1 MIISWVL
8 QKIKHTQITFLFA
21 IRFSI
26 FIADLECLTVN
37 AIILNTLKIYNFQL
51 YKKFLSSLNFYT
63 LIYFNSLCC
72 CSKQQITH
80 LFAVLLGSQKKM
92 YISLAI
98 SFTTSLSS
106 LNQFHHYIPCLE
118 KNKYCYSHVFVN
130 DDILLCNI
138 QKCKNHQHQRI
149 FILLQH
155 VNIQIHKHMQ
165 QLKKCTLKLI
175 EYNPSM
181 SL

>member
-8 QKIKHTQITFLFA
+8 QKIKHTYITFLFA

-72 CSKQQITH
+72 CSK
-80 LFAVLLGSQKKM
+80 
-92 YISLAI
+92 
-98 SFTTSLSS
+98 
-106 LNQFHHYIPCLE
+106 
-118 KNKYCYSHVFVN
+118 
-130 DDILLCNI
+130 
-138 QKCKNHQHQRI
+138 
-149 FILLQH
+149 
-155 VNIQIHKHMQ
+155 
-165 QLKKCTLKLI
+165 
-175 EYNPSM
+175 
-181 SL
+181 